1 MSFQPSQRQFP
12 SSRMRRMRSNDFS
25 RRLMRENQL
34 TTNDL
39 IYPMFVIEGHNQR
52 QAVASMPGVERL
64 SVDNL
69 VIEAK
74 RNA

>member
-34 TTNDL
+34 TSNDL

-52 QAVASMPGVERL
+52 QAVASMPGIEL
-64 SVDNL
+64 SL
-69 VIEAK
+69 IHI
-74 RNA
+74 